1 MVKAALQCS
10 LLCIQRSVA
19 KLGPPDTGRPRHA
32 QPKVPPI
39 LGRLFGPAWR
49 VTSLWV
55 QQRPTDF
62 LVDFEV
68 RVLGRHVLEFV
79 VGIVKFVGVDNA
91 CFPQVQ
97 EPHPPPLGVPMEAQ
111 TMLQK
116 PILVGGVV
124 VVYLIVV
131 GIAQVPTKKLE
142 RDLLLQL
149 VVLPSSPS

>member
-1 MVKAALQCS
+1 
-10 LLCIQRSVA
+10 
-19 KLGPPDTGRPRHA
+19 
-32 QPKVPPI
+32 
-39 LGRLFGPAWR
+39 
-49 VTSLWV
+49 
-55 QQRPTDF
+55 
-62 LVDFEV
+62 
-68 RVLGRHVLEFV
+68 
-79 VGIVKFVGVDNA
+79 
-91 CFPQVQ
+91 
-97 EPHPPPLGVPMEAQ
+97 MEAQ